1 LVQQTC
7 DTLKIN
13 VVILCLRK
21 WKLYTVLIDKLN
33 YLNDNLD
40 FNSLKINDLD
50 FKLLKNYA
58 FELSQLLNG
67 VSKEESE
74 TAHNQ
79 VVREQLFHNVPKPV
93 NEPANEMPVKI
104 IKEPVDKEPID
115 LVEAET
121 VEVPENLKTNT
132 IAIKKEPEA
141 TSLNKELDKNVTEN
155 IFDTVKAIK
164 KQHHIDDVDEPDL
177 VDKQS
182 FQIKNKPIEEAKELV
197 PEKKT
202 EAKSFDFMPSQI
214 KEEKVKEP
222 VNEEVETEEEVHEP
236 SLNDRFKKEEESLA
250 ATIKVRTNRNF
261 KELIDI
267 NDRFLFI
274 QSLFGGS
281 YLAFEEAI
289 KQINKIESYSEAL
302 DYVDYKLKGTYDWS
316 ADSTEV
322 TKFLNILERS
332 YS

>member
-1 LVQQTC
+1 MNNKQQLT
-7 DTLKIN
+7 K
-13 VVILCLRK
+13 VS
-21 WKLYTVLIDKLN
+21 VLIDKLN

-67 VSKEESE
+67 VSDEAPLTSQ
-74 TAHNQ
+74 NQ
-79 VVREQLFHNVPKPV
+79 VVKEQLFHNIPKP
-93 NEPANEMPVKI
+93 AQ
-104 IKEPVDKEPID
+104 EPVAEIPNKPIIEQAKPIEPPVIQTAQKLQPD
-115 LVEAET
+115 PEVNKI
-121 VEVPENLKTNT
+121 VPET
-132 IAIKKEPEA
+132 A
-141 TSLNKELDKNVTEN
+141 SLNIEPDKNVTEN

-164 KQHHIDDVDEPDL
+164 KQHHVEEPE
-177 VDKQS
+177 VIKPSTVQ
-182 FQIKNKPIEEAKELV
+182 FKNKPIEEAKELV
-197 PEKKT
+197 SEKKEDT
-202 EAKSFDFMPSQI
+202 KSFDFMPSRL
-214 KEEKVKEP
+214 KEEKVKK
-222 VNEEVETEEEVHEP
+222 VVEEEVVFEEEAEDNENS
-236 SLNDRFKKEEESLA
+236 SLNDRFKKEEESLGA
-250 ATIKVRTNRNF
+250 KIKVGSNRNF

-281 YLAFEEAI
+281 YLAFEEAV
-289 KQINKIESYSEAL
+289 KQINKIDSYSEAL

-332 YS
+332 YA